1 MFSLTPCSGA
11 FDTSRTIGFIEQPA
25 FVEMGLA
32 EQRAHEQ
39 GFDANYRPNSN
50 DNHPIWNILK
60 QGKCIW
66 VNECGER
73 FADES
78 VARPEGG
85 VAGWAANAFLSQRK
99 SFAVLDAATIE
110 MLGQDCMDLL
120 NSANDHNT
128 KFQGQTLEELA
139 TAMGIDPAALQA
151 TVDRYNELCEASE
164 DSDFGKRPESLMA
177 IGEGPYFATQLGVSP
192 LCSTGGVRVNRQMQ
206 ACDVDWNPI
215 EGLYVLGVDSFP
227 FYTQMY
233 YFQLPGSAVAFELH
247 SGLVAARHAVEKL

>member
-1 MFSLTPCSGA
+1 MFSLTPSSGA

-25 FVEMGLA
+25 FAEMGLA
-32 EQRAHEQ
+32 EQRAREQ

-99 SFAVLDAATIE
+99 SFAVLDAAAIE

-151 TVDRYNELCEASE
+151 TVDRYNELCEA
-164 DSDFGKRPESLMA
+164 A
-177 IGEGPYFATQLGVSP
+177 
-192 LCSTGGVRVNRQMQ
+192 
-206 ACDVDWNPI
+206 
-215 EGLYVLGVDSFP
+215 
-227 FYTQMY
+227 
-233 YFQLPGSAVAFELH
+233 SASAPR
-247 SGLVAARHAVEKL
+247 A

>member
-85 VAGWAANAFLSQRK
+85 VAGWAANAFLS
-99 SFAVLDAATIE
+99 
-110 MLGQDCMDLL
+110 
-120 NSANDHNT
+120 
-128 KFQGQTLEELA
+128 
-139 TAMGIDPAALQA
+139 
-151 TVDRYNELCEASE
+151 
-164 DSDFGKRPESLMA
+164 
-177 IGEGPYFATQLGVSP
+177 
-192 LCSTGGVRVNRQMQ
+192 
-206 ACDVDWNPI
+206 
-215 EGLYVLGVDSFP
+215 
-227 FYTQMY
+227 
-233 YFQLPGSAVAFELH
+233 
-247 SGLVAARHAVEKL
+247 